1 MKFNPKEFFSKAH
14 LLNHIGFKIVSLI
27 IAILLWV
34 VVVNIT
40 DPVIPQTIRNVP
52 VRFLNES
59 LIESQGK
66 TIRVLDGTDIVP
78 SVTVRAPRS
87 VLQEM
92 GNTSDYFMATA
103 DFSKLAADG
112 SSVPIEF
119 TTTKYSDKVESI
131 RSNSDRLLVEIENR
145 KTVTLPIHYTTSG
158 EIADGYILGKVTLG
172 QNQIRVSG
180 PESVIASISK
190 ASVDVMLT
198 GFTEDI
204 STLSDI
210 VFYDA
215 DGEVVPNRE
224 LTLNMDNVRVNVE
237 ILATKRVP
245 IYYATIGSPAE
256 GYALTGTIDC
266 DPDTV
271 VIAGTTADI
280 DDVTLVN
287 IPASELNVTGQKA
300 NLSTVLDLE
309 KYLPERIRIGD
320 SKFNGK
326 VSFTVYI
333 EPLITDYFG
342 VYMRNVEI
350 RNIPDGFEA
359 EFDEPEDNV
368 EFSLTG
374 LAQDLERLALSTLNY
389 RVDFMAF
396 GAENGVKEYHDGIYN
411 LDLLMDL
418 PTGITQKDTVRIK
431 VKLISPESEEGE
443 NTETKKAP

>member
-14 LLNHIGFKIVSLI
+14 LLNHIGFKIISLI

-66 TIRVLDGTDIVP
+66 TIRVLDETDIVP

-103 DFSKLAADG
+103 DFSKLSADG

-280 DDVTLVN
+280 DDVTLIN

-309 KYLPERIRIGD
+309 KYLPNRIRIGD

>member
-52 VRFLNES
+52 VRFLNET

-66 TIRVLDGTDIVP
+66 TIRVLDGTDVVS
-78 SVTVRAPRS
+78 SVTVKAPRS

-92 GNTSDYFMATA
+92 GNTSDYFVATA
-103 DFSKLAADG
+103 DFSKLSADG
-112 SSVPIEF
+112 SFVPIEF

-131 RSNSDRLLVEIENR
+131 RSNSDKLLVEIENR

-180 PESVIASISK
+180 PESVIASIGK
-190 ASVDVMLT
+190 ASVDVQLT

-210 VFYDA
+210 VFYDE
-215 DGEVVPNRE
+215 DGEVISDHE
-224 LTLNMDNVRVNVE
+224 LTLNMDSVRVNVE

-280 DDVTLVN
+280 DNVTLIN
-287 IPASELNVTGQKA
+287 IPATELNVTGQKA
-300 NLSTVLDLE
+300 NLSTVLNLE
-309 KYLPERIRIGD
+309 NYLPDRIRLGD

-333 EPLITDYFG
+333 EPLITDSFG
-342 VYMRNVEI
+342 VYMRNVAI
-350 RNIPDGFEA
+350 KNVPDGFEA
-359 EFDEPEDNV
+359 EFDEPEGNV
-368 EFSLTG
+368 EFTLTG

-389 RVDFMAF
+389 RVDFLTY
-396 GAENGVKEYHDGIYN
+396 GAENGVKEYHDGLYD
-411 LDLLMDL
+411 LDLQLDL
-418 PTGITQKDTVRIK
+418 PMGITQKEPARIK
-431 VKLISPESEEGE
+431 VKLISPETEEGE
-443 NTETKKAP
+443 NTETEKAP